1 VDCLSRRKFLNLTA
15 LGLMPLGIGCF
26 VLSACAEAHVLEVYK
41 SPSCGCCGAWVDHMR
56 SAGFQVV
63 VTDITD
69 LRPIKNKFGVV
80 PELRA
85 CHSAVID
92 GYVIEGHVPSRE
104 VMRLLKERPK
114 AIGLAVPG
122 MPIGSPVRQGWNRE
136 AAAIHSR
143 SFFFHQRAIR
153 FLLHTRS
160 NKYCWC
166 SCLEAKHII
175 LHTPHRRRMTRLI
188 IPALVALLVSGPAW
202 GETV

>member
-1 VDCLSRRKFLNLTA
+1 MVDYLSRRKFLELTVM
-15 LGLMPLGIGCF
+15 GLIPLGIGHF
-26 VLSACAEAHVLEVYK
+26 ALSACAEAHVLEVYK

-104 VMRLLKERPK
+104 VMRLLKDRPK

-122 MPIGSPVRQGWNRE
+122 MPIGSPGMEQGSRRDPFQV
-136 AAAIHSR
+136 ILFSSTSR
-143 SFFFHQRAIR
+143 SVFAAY
-153 FLLHTRS
+153 S
-160 NKYCWC
+160 
-166 SCLEAKHII
+166 
-175 LHTPHRRRMTRLI
+175 
-188 IPALVALLVSGPAW
+188 
-202 GETV
+202 